1 MFHGFNLIVP
11 KEDTFLHSYQYK
23 SSGNKYFEGQE
34 KQLKLFQETFTQ
46 YVTEGR
52 LDGDVI
58 QKEWFRSVNANVF
71 ISHSHQ
77 DEALAICLSRVL
89 T

>member
-52 LDGDVI
+52 LDGDDYSKRMVSECKCECFYI
-58 QKEWFRSVNANVF
+58 T
-71 ISHSHQ
+71 
-77 DEALAICLSRVL
+77 LTSR
-89 T
+89 